1 MAYAVEPSDG
11 RTLRT
16 QVSIDPLWKSVD
28 NGSHADRPI
37 SPLHVPRT
45 LLSDDAEFDELL
57 GEIFERIEAG
67 SAPSPEEYLQRYPQF
82 ADELT
87 EFFRNQAWFAAPALA
102 ETLADDSEPMVAASF
117 VGCEVGP
124 YRLIEEIAR
133 GGMGVVYR
141 ALQTELNRE
150 VAVKLISSG
159 AMASPEELRR
169 FRQEAEAAAQLHHPN
184 IVPIYDVGSWR
195 GQTYFSMTL
204 IEGESLQDWVASRR
218 CTIQQAVVAV
228 REIAHAVSYAHR
240 RGIVHRD
247 LKPANILV
255 DGEGK
260 PMLTDFGL
268 AKWHRDG
275 SALTQTGQILGTPN
289 YMSPEQA
296 SGSTK
301 IGPSADIYALG
312 AVLYSLLTGQPPHCG
327 ESTVEILT
335 KVLGCDPVPPREL
348 NREVSSDLQRICM
361 ECLNHDPKE
370 RYATAA
376 ELADD
381 LDRYLNGDS
390 ISAGHSGMFL
400 ELARTLR
407 RDQHYEHFRNW
418 GKALVLMGLSIFLAH
433 VAIFVLVRRGHS
445 DWAAYWTPRCYMAV
459 ALTAVIYYYRSGTL
473 RARSVAERP
482 IWSIWM
488 GYLVALGTMN
498 AILTLRGT
506 SQVEVFP
513 FASTLAAFG
522 FVALG
527 GHVWGGSYL
536 LGGLFVVNALVSV
549 FIGQWAILS
558 FGACWL
564 LALAVLA
571 YRYRKDA
578 AS

>member
-1 MAYAVEPSDG
+1 M
-11 RTLRT
+11 
-16 QVSIDPLWKSVD
+16 
-28 NGSHADRPI
+28 
-37 SPLHVPRT
+37 
-45 LLSDDAEFDELL
+45 SDDAEFDELL

-67 SAPSPEEYLQRYPQF
+67 PAPSPEEYLQRYPQF
-82 ADELT
+82 AEELT
-87 EFFRNQAWFAAPALA
+87 EFFRNHAWFGSGSLD
-102 ETLADDSEPMVAASF
+102 ETTADCCEPMVAASL
-117 VGCEVGP
+117 VGCQVGP
-124 YRLIEEIAR
+124 YLLTQEIAR

-141 ALQTELNRE
+141 ARQTELNRE
-150 VAVKLISSG
+150 VAVKLIGSG
-159 AMASPEELRR
+159 VLASNEELRR

-184 IVPIYDVGSWR
+184 IIPIHDVGSWR

-204 IEGESLQDWVASRR
+204 VEGESLQDWVASRR

-228 REIAHAVSYAHR
+228 REIARAVSYAHR

-255 DGEGK
+255 DDEGK

-275 SALTQTGQILGTPN
+275 EGMTQTGQILGTPH

-301 IGPSADIYALG
+301 VGPASDIYALG
-312 AVLYSLLTGQPPHCG
+312 AVLYALLTGQPPHCG
-327 ESTVEILT
+327 ESTPEILA
-335 KVLGCDPVPPREL
+335 KVLGCEPLPPREL
-348 NREVSSDLQRICM
+348 NRDVCVDLQRICL
-361 ECLNHDPKE
+361 ECLNQDPDE
-370 RYATAA
+370 RYASAA

-390 ISAGHSGMFL
+390 ISAGHSGMLL

-407 RDQHYEHFRNW
+407 RDQHHEHFRNW
-418 GKALVLMGLSIFLAH
+418 GTALVLMGLSIFLAH
-433 VAIFVLVRRGHS
+433 VAIFFLARQGHS
-445 DWAAYWTPRCYMAV
+445 DWIAYWAPRCVMAF
-459 ALTAVIYYYRSGTL
+459 ALTAIVYYYRSGTL

-498 AILTLRGT
+498 MILTLRGT

-536 LGGLFVVNALVSV
+536 LGAMFAASALLSV

-558 FGACWL
+558 FGTCWL

-571 YRYRKDA
+571 YRYRKDT